1 MFKIGL
7 YEREIT
13 PLFGNNLCGYF
24 NARPVC
30 GVKDKTYAKA
40 VVIENCGKLSA
51 MLAVDACELSGSVI
65 KEIRERV
72 AKFAPIPDE
81 YILISATHSH
91 TAAPGAIDPPASTK
105 EIDEF
110 YLKWLAMACA
120 DTIVCAYQRLEE
132 ANIKFTEAKIENS
145 TFVRNYL
152 MKDGS
157 SRTNPG
163 VNNPDIVRSLG
174 EPDYS
179 APVLC
184 FEAPSGKKLGMIYS
198 FGNHQDSVDGCEAS
212 ADWSGVVAKKMKE
225 KFGSDFISIF
235 FLGTAGDV
243 NQVDV
248 HNTAPDYKP
257 ESCYKTLGEN
267 AYCAIISAFE
277 NLREIHGEISVI
289 NDYVSYETRVM
300 TPDEEKAQKAIL
312 ESVDLPEDVK
322 LDACSP
328 PEWFNACMARRAVLH
343 NKNAKHFREVR
354 FQVIKISDIL
364 IFALPGEVFTE
375 YGKRIKTAFPKNKCF
390 FACLANND
398 WSYMPTKDRYL
409 PGLYESLFGSAQF
422 YPDDTEAIFNHFI
435 DLGKKLT

>member
-40 VVIENCGKLSA
+40 VVFENCGKTCA
-51 MLAVDACELSGSVI
+51 MLSVDACELSSTVI

-72 AKFAPIPDE
+72 AKFAFIPDE
-81 YILISATHSH
+81 SLLISATHSH
-91 TAAPGAIDPPASTK
+91 TAAPGSIDPPASTK
-105 EIDEF
+105 DIDEF

-120 DTIVCAYQRLEE
+120 DTVLCAYQRLEE
-132 ANIKFTEAKIENS
+132 ATLKFTEAKIEGS
-145 TFVRNYL
+145 TYVRNYL
-152 MKDGS
+152 LKDGS
-157 SRTNPG
+157 VRTNPG

-174 EPDYS
+174 EPDYT

-184 FEAPSGKKLGMIYS
+184 FEGLDGKKLGMIYS
-198 FGNHQDSVDGCEAS
+198 FGNHQDSVDGCEVS
-212 ADWSGVVAKKMKE
+212 ADWSGVVSKRMKE
-225 KFGSDFISIF
+225 KFGEEFISIF

-248 HNTAPDYKP
+248 NNTATDYHP
-257 ESCYKTLGEN
+257 ECCYKILGEN
-267 AYCAIISAFE
+267 AYKAIVSAFDS
-277 NLREIHGEISVI
+277 LKEINGEISVI
-289 NDYVSYETRVM
+289 NDIQTYATRVM
-300 TPDEEKAQKAIL
+300 TAEEEAAQKKVFEGI
-312 ESVDLPEDVK
+312 SLPEEVK
-322 LDACSP
+322 LDAASP
-328 PEWFNACMARRAVLH
+328 PELFAACMARRAVMH
-343 NKNAKHFREVR
+343 NKNAARTRCVR
-354 FQVIKISDIL
+354 FQIIKIADIL

-375 YGKRIKTAFPKNKCF
+375 FGKRIKAAFPESKCF

-422 YPDDTEAIFNHFI
+422 YPEDSEAIFDKFI
-435 DLGKKLT
+435 ELGKKLI